1 MLLKKSYGRRMST
14 LSLCLAFA
22 FAPLF
27 SAQALADEPEVVPVD
42 SSATLGDQ
50 PTALSQPLEQSPATA
65 MMAGLQPYPA
75 ADAPANARSALQALL
90 PALSKPL
97 HLIIRSM
104 LRCISLY

>member
-27 SAQALADEPEVVPVD
+27 SAQADEPEVIPAD
-42 SSATLGDQ
+42 SSATQGDQ

-75 ADAPANARSALQALL
+75 ADAPANARIALQALF
-90 PALSKPL
+90 
-97 HLIIRSM
+97 R
-104 LRCISLY
+104 